1 MTRFLTEKEII
12 FLNALLIEKYTPE
25 EQKGVKFPELL
36 NSAVNRPKQSAFGQD
51 AYPPLWLKAAA
62 LYASLCQNHPF
73 HNANKRTGFA
83 AMKQFLWLNGYLLA
97 APEKEA
103 EEYTV
108 KVVTDKPSI
117 EEIAM
122 WIETWA
128 KKR

>member
-51 AYPPLWLKAAA
+51 AYPTLWLKAAA

-83 AMKQFLWLNGYLLA
+83 AMKQFLWLNGYLLT

>member
-51 AYPPLWLKAAA
+51 AYPTLWLKAAA
-62 LYASLCQNHPF
+62 LYASLFQNHPF

>member
-51 AYPPLWLKAAA
+51 AYPTLWLKAAA